1 MLIFFDIMKSMNKKI
16 KISES
21 EPLRQMWFVL
31 GLISTGLGI
40 AGYILPVMPGTTF
53 ILIAAYCF
61 ARSSEKWYNKL
72 LKSKWF
78 GQTIKDF
85 YDGRGMSLKA
95 KWTAYIM
102 IVASISISFYFA
114 TNVYVEI
121 FLIVCGIVGLSA
133 VFFQK
138 TKKNK
143 VIK

>member
-1 MLIFFDIMKSMNKKI
+1 MKTMNKKI

-31 GLISTGLGI
+31 GLFSTGLGI

-61 ARSSEKWYNKL
+61 ARSSEKYYNKL
-72 LKSKWF
+72 LSSKWF

-85 YDGRGMSLKA
+85 YAGKGMSLKA
-95 KWTAYIM
+95 KWTAYTM
-102 IVASISISFYFA
+102 IVISISISFYFA
-114 TNVYVEI
+114 TNEYVKI

-138 TKKNK
+138 TK
-143 VIK
+143 IK

>member
-1 MLIFFDIMKSMNKKI
+1 MSKKL
-16 KISES
+16 KISQN

-53 ILIAAYCF
+53 ILIAVYCF
-61 ARSSEKWYNKL
+61 ARSNEKWYNRL
-72 LKSKWF
+72 LNSKWF
-78 GQTIKDF
+78 GQTIRDF
-85 YDGRGMSLKA
+85 QDGKGMSLKA

-114 TNVYVEI
+114 SNTYVQI
-121 FLIVCGIVGLSA
+121 FLIVCCFVALSS

-138 TKKNK
+138 TKRK
-143 VIK
+143 

>member
-1 MLIFFDIMKSMNKKI
+1 MSKKL
-16 KISES
+16 KITEN

-31 GLISTGLGI
+31 GLISTGLGV

-61 ARSSEKWYNKL
+61 ARSSEKYYNKL
-72 LKSKWF
+72 LSSKWF

-85 YDGRGMSLKA
+85 YAGKGMSLKA

-102 IVASISISFYFA
+102 ITVSIAISFYFA
-114 TNVYVEI
+114 TNVYVQI
-121 FLIVCGIVGLSA
+121 FLIVCCVVGLFA

-138 TKKNK
+138 TKK
-143 VIK
+143 

>member
-1 MLIFFDIMKSMNKKI
+1 MSKKI
-16 KISES
+16 KITEN

-31 GLISTGLGI
+31 GLISTGLGV

-61 ARSSEKWYNKL
+61 ARSSEKYYNKL
-72 LKSKWF
+72 LNSKWF

-85 YDGRGMSLKA
+85 YAGKGMSLKA

-102 IVASISISFYFA
+102 ITVSIAISLYFA
-114 TNVYVEI
+114 TNTYVQI
-121 FLIVCGIVGLSA
+121 FLIVCWVVGLTA

-138 TKKNK
+138 TKK
-143 VIK
+143 

>member
-1 MLIFFDIMKSMNKKI
+1 MSKKV
-16 KISES
+16 KITEN

-61 ARSSEKWYNKL
+61 ARSSEKYYNKL
-72 LKSKWF
+72 LSSKWF

-85 YDGRGMSLKA
+85 YAGKGMSLKA

-102 IVASISISFYFA
+102 ITVSIAISFYFA
-114 TNVYVEI
+114 TNVYVQI
-121 FLIVCGIVGLSA
+121 FLIVCCVVGLCA

-138 TKKNK
+138 TKK
-143 VIK
+143 

>member
-1 MLIFFDIMKSMNKKI
+1 MSKKL
-16 KISES
+16 KITEN

-31 GLISTGLGI
+31 GLIATGLGV

-61 ARSSEKWYNKL
+61 ARSSEKYYNKL
-72 LKSKWF
+72 LNSKWF

-85 YDGRGMSLKA
+85 YAGRGMSLKA

-102 IVASISISFYFA
+102 ITVSIAISLYFA
-114 TNVYVEI
+114 TNTYVQI
-121 FLIVCGIVGLSA
+121 FLIVCWVVGLTA

-138 TKKNK
+138 TKK
-143 VIK
+143 